1 MSADMSIRPL
11 DTLDDPE
18 HLQQL
23 SEVLVDCVEGGASVN
38 FMAGFS
44 VARAR
49 AYWQQVAQQLLRGE
63 RALLVAQDGAGRI
76 VGTVQLALA
85 QPDNQPH
92 RADVNKLLVH
102 RRARQKGVGEALMR
116 AAEDLAR
123 ARGKTLL
130 VLDTASDTAERLYL
144 RSGWL
149 LCGRIP
155 GFALM
160 PDGAPTGT
168 TILYKSLRSEVPISA
183 PGP

>member
-1 MSADMSIRPL
+1 MTSIHQL
-11 DTLDDPE
+11 DTFDDPE

-23 SEVLVDCVEGGASVN
+23 SDVLVDCVQGGASVN

-44 VARAR
+44 MTRAL
-49 AYWQQVAQQLLRGE
+49 AFWAQVAQQVQRGE
-63 RALLVAQDGAGRI
+63 RALLVAHDPAGSI
-76 VGTVQLALA
+76 VGTVQLALS

-102 RRARQKGVGEALMR
+102 RRARQQGVGEALMR

-123 ARGKTLL
+123 TQGKTLL

-144 RSGWL
+144 RTGWL

-155 GFALM
+155 GYALM
-160 PDGAPTGT
+160 PDGSPTGT
-168 TILYKSLRSEVPISA
+168 TILYKRLEPDVKISA

>member
-1 MSADMSIRPL
+1 MTADITIRHL
-11 DTLDDPE
+11 DALDQPDDL
-18 HLQQL
+18 HQL
-23 SEVLVDCVEGGASVN
+23 SEVLLDCVQGGASVN

-44 VARAR
+44 AARALVF
-49 AYWQQVAQQLLRGE
+49 WQQVAQQVQQGE
-63 RALLVAQDGAGRI
+63 RALLVAQDNSGRI
-76 VGTVQLALA
+76 VGTVQLALS

-102 RRARQKGVGEALMR
+102 RRARQRGVGEALMR
-116 AAEDLAR
+116 AVEDLAR

-130 VLDTASDTAERLYL
+130 VLDTASDAAERIYL
-144 RSGWL
+144 RTGWL

-155 GFALM
+155 GYAMM

-168 TILYKSLRSEVPISA
+168 TILYKSLDAAEAVSA

>member
-1 MSADMSIRPL
+1 MSANVSIRRL
-11 DTLDDPE
+11 ETLDQPE
-18 HLQQL
+18 QLHQL

-44 VARAR
+44 MARALVF
-49 AYWQQVAQQLLRGE
+49 WQQVAQQLQSGE
-63 RALLVAQDGAGRI
+63 RALLVAQDDSGQI

-102 RRARQKGVGEALMR
+102 RRARQHGVGEALMR
-116 AAEDLAR
+116 AIEDLAR
-123 ARGKTLL
+123 AQGKTLL
-130 VLDTASDTAERLYL
+130 VLDTASDAAERLYL
-144 RSGWL
+144 RTGWQ

-155 GFALM
+155 GYALM

-168 TILYKSLRSEVPISA
+168 TILYKSLDVSA
-183 PGP
+183 PAP

>member
-1 MSADMSIRPL
+1 MTAAVTIRQL
-11 DTLDDPE
+11 DTLDDPAQ
-18 HLQQL
+18 LQQL
-23 SEVLVDCVEGGASVN
+23 SEVLVDCVDGGASVN

-44 VARAR
+44 MARAL
-49 AYWQQVAQQLLRGE
+49 AFWQQAAQQLRHGE

-102 RRARQKGVGEALMR
+102 RRARQQGVGEALMR

-130 VLDTASDTAERLYL
+130 VLDTASDAAERLYL
-144 RSGWL
+144 RTGWL
-149 LCGRIP
+149 LCGHIP

-168 TILYKSLRSEVPISA
+168 TILYKSLTISA